1 MSHSLMDLL
10 RWSAHGLSKWSA
22 HGLSGD
28 VYQAVGC
35 SCQKLGQEVEAEDKD
50 AGNVYMEGEILK
62 ARESV
67 REKSSKL
74 RIGTEENPEES
85 EVWQENSL
93 CSALHC

>member
-1 MSHSLMDLL
+1 M
-10 RWSAHGLSKWSA
+10 GCLS
-22 HGLSGD
+22 GVPMGCLSGD

-35 SCQKLGQEVEAEDKD
+35 SCQKLGQEVEAEGKD

-67 REKSSKL
+67 REKSSQL
-74 RIGTEENPEES
+74 RIGPEENPEES

-93 CSALHC
+93 CRALHR